1 MSSSPTDSG
10 TPAPNIAPATQVV
23 PSIGLD
29 GKPTTEASPSSNNGG
44 DTFPT
49 AAAVLVAIV
58 AAVVVGWVAYKL
70 YRWRNRSW
78 RRSYVDNE
86 PPMPDE
92 SMYGLAKSPM
102 GGTFATLPSQMSLA
116 FNGGSGAGGPGGA
129 DSMGRRSVSGMGTL
143 ARSRQASWGGDS
155 WGGFEKGGDVS
166 PSPPYAGTP
175 IPPGTPPGREDDL
188 LGSVNGSRASLGG
201 FPTSSSSRAS
211 FGGGPALGMPRR
223 SFYSSSAV
231 ASTLHNSRTASTFSS
246 SSPHASNA
254 RDFPSGNRIV
264 GAPHNPAS
272 RIEVVPPS
280 PLAPPPGSVIATDRS
295 TLDFAPRGGIGR
307 GGPAHEIGTE
317 GWFAP
322 DGQEHLA
329 PEFDASYGARSTQ
342 AQELRQQHH
351 HAFPPSASSSGG
363 SSRGSSSVP
372 RAGQRVKR
380 ASNANLRTEQS
391 ANSSDSNLSSAS
403 AGSFPPRAHPALPP
417 PVGSAPSSSRA
428 HPQLAVRTSNL
439 GLRETTEP
447 RSPLEKLQMRAE
459 REAKGLSQGSEELQ
473 QGAVQPGWVA
483 QR

>member
-29 GKPTTEASPSSNNGG
+29 GKPTTKPSPSSNNGG

-58 AAVVVGWVAYKL
+58 AAVVVAWVAYKL

-78 RRSYVDNE
+78 RRSHVDDE
-86 PPMPDE
+86 PPIPDE
-92 SMYGLAKSPM
+92 NLYGLAKSPI

-116 FNGGSGAGGPGGA
+116 FNGGGPGGV

-143 ARSRQASWGGDS
+143 ARSRQASWGGES
-155 WGGFEKGGDVS
+155 WGGFEKGSDIS

-175 IPPGTPPGREDDL
+175 ISPGTPPSREDDL
-188 LGSVNGSRASLGG
+188 LGSFNGSRASLGG
-201 FPTSSSSRAS
+201 LPTSSSSRAS
-211 FGGGPALGMPRR
+211 FGGGPAPGMPRR

-231 ASTLHNSRTASTFSS
+231 ASTLHNSRTNSTFSS

-280 PLAPPPGSVIATDRS
+280 PLAPPPGSVIATDRT
-295 TLDFAPRGGIGR
+295 TLDFAPSSGIGR
-307 GGPAHEIGTE
+307 GGPAHGIGAE
-317 GWFAP
+317 GWFAQ
-322 DGQEHLA
+322 DEQEHLA

-342 AQELRQQHH
+342 AQEPRQPHH

-372 RAGQRVKR
+372 RAAQRAKR
-380 ASNANLRTEQS
+380 ASNANLRTEAS

-403 AGSFPPRAHPALPP
+403 VGSFPPHAHSALPP
-417 PVGSAPSSSRA
+417 PVGAASSSSRI

-439 GLRETTEP
+439 GLRETAEP

-459 REAKGLSQGSEELQ
+459 REAKGLSQRSEELQ
-473 QGAVQPGWVA
+473 QGAVQPGSDVQQA
-483 QR
+483 PL

>member
-1 MSSSPTDSG
+1 M
-10 TPAPNIAPATQVV
+10 
-23 PSIGLD
+23 
-29 GKPTTEASPSSNNGG
+29 
-44 DTFPT
+44 
-49 AAAVLVAIV
+49 
-58 AAVVVGWVAYKL
+58 GWIAYKL

-78 RRSYVDNE
+78 RRSYVDDE
-86 PPMPDE
+86 PPMPDD
-92 SMYGLAKSPM
+92 SMYGLAKSPI

-116 FNGGSGAGGPGGA
+116 FNGGSGPGGA

-188 LGSVNGSRASLGG
+188 LGSANGSRASLGG
-201 FPTSSSSRAS
+201 FPTSSSSRVS
-211 FGGGPALGMPRR
+211 FGAGPAPGMPRR

-231 ASTLHNSRTASTFSS
+231 ASTLHNSRTNSTFSS
-246 SSPHASNA
+246 SNPHASNA

-264 GAPHNPAS
+264 GAPHSPAS

-295 TLDFAPRGGIGR
+295 TLDFAPSSGIGR
-307 GGPAHEIGTE
+307 GGPAHEIGTD
-317 GWFAP
+317 GWFAQ
-322 DGQEHLA
+322 DEQEHLA
-329 PEFDASYGARSTQ
+329 PESDASYSARSPQ
-342 AQELRQQHH
+342 ALVPRQQQQQQQ

-372 RAGQRVKR
+372 RPAAQRAKR
-380 ASNANLRTEQS
+380 PSNANLRTEAS

-403 AGSFPPRAHPALPP
+403 AGSFPPHAHMALPP
-417 PVGSAPSSSRA
+417 PVGAGSSSSRGP
-428 HPQLAVRTSNL
+428 HPPLAVRTSNL
-439 GLRETTEP
+439 GLRETAEP

-459 REAKGLSQGSEELQ
+459 REAKGLSRRSEELQ
-473 QGAVQPGWVA
+473 QGAGQLEWET
-483 QR
+483 QQ